1 MFTPSAKP
9 IVWIPYSFGKF
20 NVASKVESASKFFIK
35 LTFPSKSLIYH
46 ILLMGGGGIW
56 THDHR
61 CVRADIDDGFVHK
74 LKRVLSSTIDEKIV
88 QRELQL
94 YENYLCMLNRSSST
108 IKDRIIY
115 LRKFLYSVKLY
126 ASI

>member
-1 MFTPSAKP
+1 MN
-9 IVWIPYSFGKF
+9 GQ
-20 NVASKVESASKFFIK
+20 
-35 LTFPSKSLIYH
+35 
-46 ILLMGGGGIW
+46 GGIR

-61 CVRADIDDGFVHK
+61 RVRASLDDRFVHK

-88 QRELQL
+88 QRELEL

-115 LRKFLYSVKLY
+115 LRKFLYSGFPLTSEGIIDFINTFKGDGKIHATKAICIYLK
-126 ASI
+126 S